1 VDSSRGCSVLGGG
14 LTSADLDPKAHP
26 CPLIH
31 SAFTLGSRL
40 LASIIMKL
48 VLSCLP
54 RGTGDTMLN
63 GY

>member
-1 VDSSRGCSVLGGG
+1 VLGGG